1 MYPFSTLK
9 NVTLVSVLY
18 KLNLVT
24 GNTTQSVTNYTHCT
38 TIPSLI
44 LVSAGREEV
53 RSHDTS
59 LVSGLDSLRDTAGID
74 RVVLNVIPLSS
85 LLNTH
90 RNVSPGSVGGRLPGV
105 NDMST
110 CSSRPGQ
117 PA

>member
-44 LVSAGREEV
+44 LVSAGEG
-53 RSHDTS
+53 S
-59 LVSGLDSLRDTAGID
+59 LVSRLDSLRDTESRID

-105 NDMST
+105 NDMLT

>member
-53 RSHDTS
+53 RSHDTES
-59 LVSGLDSLRDTAGID
+59 RD

-105 NDMST
+105 NDMLT

>member
-1 MYPFSTLK
+1 M
-9 NVTLVSVLY
+9 LY

-24 GNTTQSVTNYTHCT
+24 GNRTQSVTNYTHCT

-53 RSHDTS
+53 RSHDTKS
-59 LVSGLDSLRDTAGID
+59 RD

-90 RNVSPGSVGGRLPGV
+90 RNVSPGSVGGRLPRV
-105 NDMST
+105 NDMLT